1 MGRHARI
8 GAFTLVELLIS
19 IGIIGLLIGIL
30 IPALFKARQAG
41 RKTHCLSN
49 LRGLAMAQVMY
60 AAENKNLLVVA
71 DDGSHN
77 IQGSWIGLLEPYAG
91 KSLIRV
97 CPEDR
102 SRFFYQPD
110 TTTGNPVLRTTSY
123 AINNYVSPTHSPL
136 AEPVRRI
143 TQVKHASRVIQF
155 VELAESGSY
164 AVADHI
170 HVQLFYSSAVPHL
183 TLNRIN
189 SQMPVGRHG
198 GTRRQWSGVLNYA
211 FLDGHVESLAL
222 SDVYT
227 SPDENRF
234 NPEVAR

>member
-1 MGRHARI
+1 MKRNAHDR
-8 GAFTLVELLIS
+8 AFTLVELLIS

-30 IPALFKARQAG
+30 MPALFKARQAG
-41 RKTHCLSN
+41 RKTLCLSN
-49 LRGLAMAQVMY
+49 LRSLAIAQAMY

-77 IQGSWIGLLEPYAG
+77 IQGSWIGLLTPYAG
-91 KSLIRV
+91 KPLVRI
-97 CPEDR
+97 CPEDT
-102 SRFFYQPD
+102 SPFFDQPSIA
-110 TTTGNPVLRTTSY
+110 TGNPVLRTTSY

-143 TQVKHASRVIQF
+143 TQVKHSSRVIQF

-183 TLNRIN
+183 TLTRIN
-189 SQMPVGRHG
+189 AQMPVGRHG

-227 SPDENRF
+227 SPDKNRF
-234 NPEVAR
+234 NPEVAH